1 MEKVLTQKTL
11 KPYIC
16 ECCQYETAH
25 LRDFQKHLITGKHV
39 RNSNEIKVSK
49 NGKILIC
56 NNCNKCYST
65 SSGLWKHSRVCNEK
79 EIIDYKDLLLT
90 ALKQNKE
97 LQEHLIKQSEQ
108 HQKTLTE
115 IMPKIGNNIHNN
127 ITNKL
132 SIKLF
137 LNEQCKDAITMDS
150 FIDSIKITLQDL
162 LYTKNNGLANG
173 LSNILIENLNK
184 LPITRRPMHCTDVK
198 RETIYIKN
206 DKWEKDE
213 DQTKTKAAIKKVS
226 GIQIKNI
233 HKYKE
238 AKPNCMAISREKD
251 EYMEVIKTA
260 TDDLTEIED
269 KIIKTLCKTLYINEK
284 LIE

>member
-1 MEKVLTQKTL
+1 M
-11 KPYIC
+11 
-16 ECCQYETAH
+16 
-25 LRDFQKHLITGKHV
+25 RDFNKHLATSKHI
-39 RNSNEIKVSK
+39 RKTNENEKTP
-49 NGKILIC
+49 KIAKKFIC
-56 NNCNKCYST
+56 NNCSKTYS
-65 SSGLWKHSRVCNEK
+65 SHSGLWKHSNVCNHVNEK
-79 EIIDYKDLLLT
+79 EEEIDYKDLLMT

-97 LQEHLIKQSEQ
+97 LQEFLIKQSDQ
-108 HQKTLTE
+108 HQKALNE
-115 IMPKIGNNIHNN
+115 IIPKIGNTIQNNN

-132 SIKLF
+132 SIKVF

-150 FIDSIKITLQDL
+150 FLDSIKITLQDL
-162 LYTKNNGLANG
+162 LYTRSNGLANG

-184 LPITRRPMHCTDVK
+184 LPITQRPMHCTDVK

-213 DQTKTKAAIKKVS
+213 DQIKTKAAIKKVS

-238 AKPNCMAISREKD
+238 AKPNCMKITREKD
-251 EYMEVIKTA
+251 EYMEVIKAT
-260 TDDLTEIED
+260 TDDVTEVEN
-269 KIIKTLCKTLYINEK
+269 KIIKTLCKIVYINDK